1 MAYSASPV
9 HAAGSCTTTSGTT
22 TCTFSPTGSEDTFV
36 VPAGVSTIYVV
47 ATGAPGAVGF
57 FGGSA
62 GRGAQVSGDLTVT
75 PGQTLYVNVGGT
87 PTNVA
92 GTCFENVA
100 CIGGFNGGGSSLYAF
115 GGRGGGGGGA
125 SDVRTVATPSSG
137 DQSESLN
144 SRLIVAGGGGGS
156 GQGRGVASTTPPPQE
171 VPAAMRDRTA
181 AMVRRVH
188 RRPEA
193 QAGTRVA
200 RARAARGAAPRARAG
215 RWGSAATAEVTSVA
229 VASVAVAAA
238 ATTAVAAA
246 GVSNRPVSAAGGGGG
261 GSNLVPTGGTATI
274 ATTIGP
280 SITISYTVPDN
291 TAPSITAP
299 PNITV
304 EATGTDGAA
313 VEFGTDEANGCS
325 ATDNADPQPVISYDP
340 QSGSTFPIGTTPV
353 TCTATDSSGNFA
365 TATFSVTVEDTAA
378 PKVISTSPRDG
389 GEVGPAANIRA
400 TFSEEMQS
408 ASVINAFKLF
418 KKGSTNRIAAQVS
431 YDAMTDTATLNP
443 TTNLRRGATY
453 KAVVSTVAE
462 DEAGNRLDQN
472 GSKGRLTAEGVVLRD
487 RQLETH

>member
-1 MAYSASPV
+1 MATRTSHLVRPLVALVALVAAMAALLMAYSASPV

-156 GQGRGVASTTPPPQE
+156 GQGRGCGIDDPPLPGGTGGDAGSDGGDGTPCPSETGGTGGDAGSQS
-171 VPAAMRDRTA
+171 AGGSGGS
-181 AMVRRVH
+181 
-188 RRPEA
+188 PEG
-193 QAGTRVA
+193 QSGSLGLGGNGGGNFGGGGFGGGGGGGYYGGGGGGGLN
-200 RARAARGAAPRARAG
+200 RG
-215 RWGSAATAEVTSVA
+215 
-229 VASVAVAAA
+229 
-238 ATTAVAAA
+238 
-246 GVSNRPVSAAGGGGG
+246 SAAGGGGG

-389 GEVGPAANIRA
+389 GKSAPRPTSGPPSQRRC
-400 TFSEEMQS
+400 SLL
-408 ASVINAFKLF
+408 AS
-418 KKGSTNRIAAQVS
+418 STPSSSSRKV
-431 YDAMTDTATLNP
+431 LP
-443 TTNLRRGATY
+443 TG
-453 KAVVSTVAE
+453 
-462 DEAGNRLDQN
+462 
-472 GSKGRLTAEGVVLRD
+472 
-487 RQLETH
+487 

>member
-1 MAYSASPV
+1 MWHRRPPSPGGTGGD
-9 HAAGSCTTTSGTT
+9 AGSDGGDGTP
-22 TCTFSPTGSEDTFV
+22 CPSETGGTGGD
-36 VPAGVSTIYVV
+36 AGSQS
-47 ATGAPGAVGF
+47 A
-57 FGGSA
+57 GGS
-62 GRGAQVSGDLTVT
+62 GGSPEGQSGSL
-75 PGQTLYVNVGGT
+75 GLGG
-87 PTNVA
+87 
-92 GTCFENVA
+92 
-100 CIGGFNGGGSSLYAF
+100 NGGGNF
-115 GGRGGGGGGA
+115 GGGGFGGGGGG
-125 SDVRTVATPSSG
+125 G
-137 DQSESLN
+137 YY
-144 SRLIVAGGGGGS
+144 GGGGG
-156 GQGRGVASTTPPPQE
+156 GGLNRG
-171 VPAAMRDRTA
+171 
-181 AMVRRVH
+181 
-188 RRPEA
+188 
-193 QAGTRVA
+193 
-200 RARAARGAAPRARAG
+200 
-215 RWGSAATAEVTSVA
+215 
-229 VASVAVAAA
+229 
-238 ATTAVAAA
+238 
-246 GVSNRPVSAAGGGGG
+246 SAAGGGGG

-472 GSKGRLTAEGVVLRD
+472 GSKDGLQQKVWFFEID
-487 RQLETH
+487 N